1 MKILRL
7 LAIFVVLTM
16 SASVYATGI
25 RLFTPLPKG
34 KQVTL
39 ATTGTLALSIDAKA
53 LSQVRAGKTTTIE
66 GVQLPSISG
75 LPTNVDLELTEFSVI
90 GASTQIIIQKGDKEV
105 EGAMPTV
112 KTYRGKVVGDPN
124 THVVLCLANDKV
136 SGMIRFNRREQY
148 TIGYDNT
155 PSLAYI
161 TATSALTGVV
171 NKGECAMDNDKLYD
185 PTNSLE
191 KFAKVKNTA
200 KNPSQMPQAATKS
213 ATIAFDA
220 DKQCYDFFGSESAV
234 TDYLVARLA
243 VISSVYEAELDVAL
257 QLGRF
262 KIYTTTD
269 PYSGTSLQPLLNSF
283 TNYWSSNNGGVDRT
297 LAHLISKKVPGGGAS
312 GLAWLGALCRKDIGY
327 AVSSISGNTS
337 FPSMDEG
344 VMAHEIGHNFGS
356 AHTHNCQAYP
366 PDGIDHCV
374 QADGG
379 CNWTPVQ
386 ITGSIMSYCTNTEF
400 SFDTPNDH
408 RVIETI
414 KSNIDGAICLGS
426 VAGIETIPGDVT
438 FAGKTAIHNKK
449 DSTFTGLIRSVG
461 TVPLVIS
468 NLMIDPGTDTE
479 FVLKSPKSFPIT
491 IQPNG
496 TSNVTITFQP
506 KYGAERTGQLLVY
519 HNGAGSPSIVDIAG
533 TGAAPM
539 IEEKFIGL
547 DFGSITFKK
556 RIDTQFVYLKNIGDA
571 PLTIYRKYIEGINP
585 EDWTIMT
592 DTNTETV
599 GINRSTF
606 VKIRFKPL
614 ALGLS
619 SAYFTYTHD
628 AGTEPSYVSL
638 DAEVLAFDTAQ
649 VSVGNDLHAAGIT
662 MNISPNPSNAKVTLD
677 ISTPETLVGKEV
689 TLTIVD
695 MLGKTITTLYD
706 GKLAAS
712 SSKYSWQPE
721 AAIAEGVYTLIATI
735 NGKNYTKQ
743 IVRMK

>member
-1 MKILRL
+1 QSEHLLVKDVYLRGN
-7 LAIFVVLTM
+7 
-16 SASVYATGI
+16 SSTG
-25 RLFTPLPKG
+25 K
-34 KQVTL
+34 K
-39 ATTGTLALSIDAKA
+39 
-53 LSQVRAGKTTTIE
+53 
-66 GVQLPSISG
+66 
-75 LPTNVDLELTEFSVI
+75 VDLELTEFSVI
-90 GASTQIIIQKGDKEV
+90 GPNTRIIIQKGDKEV

-112 KTYRGKVVGDPN
+112 KTYRGKVIGDPN
-124 THVVLCLANDKV
+124 THVVLCLTNDKV
-136 SGMIRFNRREQY
+136 SGMIRFNGREQY

-155 PSLAYI
+155 PSVAYI
-161 TATSALTGVV
+161 TVTNALAGVV
-171 NKGECAMDNDKLYD
+171 NTGECAMDNEKLYD
-185 PTNSLE
+185 PTNSLQ
-191 KFAKVKNTA
+191 KFAAVKNTK

-220 DKQCYDFFGSESAV
+220 DKQCYDFFGDETSL

-262 KIYTTTD
+262 KIYTTPD
-269 PYSGTSLQPLLNSF
+269 PYSGTSLQPLLTSF
-283 TNYWSSNNGGVDRT
+283 TNYWSSNNSGVDRT
-297 LAHLISKKVPGGGAS
+297 LAHLISKKVPGGGAA
-312 GLAWLGALCRKDIGY
+312 GLAWLSGLCRKDIGY
-327 AVSSISGNTS
+327 AVTSIMGSTS
-337 FPSMDEG
+337 FPSVDES
-344 VMAHEIGHNFGS
+344 VIAHEIGHNFGS

-386 ITGSIMSYCTNTEF
+386 ITGSIMSYCNNKDF

-426 VAGIETIPGDVT
+426 VAGIETIPGEVA

-468 NLMIDPGTDTE
+468 NLVIDPGTDTE
-479 FVLKSPKSFPIT
+479 FVLKSPKTFPIT
-491 IQPNG
+491 IQPNN

-506 KYGAERTGQLLVY
+506 KYGAERTGQLYIY
-519 HNGAGSPSIVDIAG
+519 HNGAGSPSVVDITG

-539 IEEKFIGL
+539 IEEKFVGL
-547 DFGSITFKK
+547 DYGQITFKK
-556 RIDTQFVYLKNIGDA
+556 RIDTQFVYLQNIGDA

-585 EDWTIMT
+585 DDWTIMT
-592 DTNTETV
+592 DTNKETV

-606 VKIRFKPL
+606 VKIRFKPF
-614 ALGLS
+614 AIGYS

-638 DAEVLAFDTAQ
+638 DADIVAFDTAQ
-649 VSVGNDLHAAGIT
+649 ISVGNDLHTAGIT
-662 MNISPNPSNAKVTLD
+662 MNISPNPSNAKVTVD
-677 ISTPETLVGKEV
+677 ISIPEALVGKEV

-695 MLGKTITTLYD
+695 MLGKTVTSLYD
-706 GKLAAS
+706 GKLSAS
-712 SSKYSWQPE
+712 SSQYSWQPE
-721 AAIAEGVYTLIATI
+721 ATIADGVYTLIATI